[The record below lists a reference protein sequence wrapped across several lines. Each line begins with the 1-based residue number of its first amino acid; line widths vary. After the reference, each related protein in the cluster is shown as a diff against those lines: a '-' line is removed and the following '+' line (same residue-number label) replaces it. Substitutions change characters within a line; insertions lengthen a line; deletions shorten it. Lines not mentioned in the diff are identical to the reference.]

1 MWVGDLGF
9 EMLRYDVL
17 EDYINDYCVDLFV
30 ELVCDRVKY
39 AEAYKAEYKKRYV
52 KHPSLVKQY
61 IKSFDED
68 IKNLAKKCGVKVEEL
83 NEENISKYFENGW
96 IRLEEYLGLF
106 DSDFSVFEELFEE

>member
-1 MWVGDLGF
+1 MS
-9 EMLRYDVL
+9 RYDVL

-30 ELVCDRVKY
+30 ELVSDRVKY
-39 AEAYKAEYKKRYV
+39 AEAYKAEYKKRYA